1 MKPLGKPPGKPING
15 SAKKNEKLKQ
25 KENKVI
31 EIFETN
37 DV

>member
-15 SAKKNEKLKQ
+15 SAKKIEKLKQ